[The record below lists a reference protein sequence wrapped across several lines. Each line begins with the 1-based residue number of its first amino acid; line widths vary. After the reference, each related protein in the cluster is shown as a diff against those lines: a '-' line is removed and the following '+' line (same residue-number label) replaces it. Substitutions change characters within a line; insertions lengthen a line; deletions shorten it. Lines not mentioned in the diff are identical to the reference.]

1 MRSKNILKYLG
12 YLLIMAILYYYGNS
26 ILAKYY
32 EVAQITFIYNYGM
45 IAIVQLVFFGGIGLV
60 LGLDRILLE
69 IKNKGKW
76 KFDITRLIIL
86 GIPSLFF
93 SIHYLVLRLIPLHE
107 SFGNI
112 FTISSI
118 VFGYT
123 LISSLYKSDK

>member
-1 MRSKNILKYLG
+1 MKSKNIVKYLG
-12 YLLIMAILYYYGNS
+12 YLIIMAILYYCGNT

-32 EVAQITFIYNYGM
+32 EDAKITFVYNYTM
-45 IAIVQLVFFGGIGLV
+45 ITIVQLIFLGGIGLV
-60 LGLDRILLE
+60 LGFDRILLE
-69 IKNKGKW
+69 IKNEGKW

-93 SIHYLVLRLIPLHE
+93 SIPYLVLRLMPLHK